1 MSLRFPVKRSL
12 APRYIAHNYNTEVP
26 LKHSWRD
33 GWLGDIIRIL
43 ASIKEQKH
51 ASLDQRLEN
60 PRSWRAWMD
69 PKYKAFIYASW
80 SWSLWAWWSQRTLSW
95 IMILVVHGENHIDD
109 AWMCCMKVL
118 FWSCRMSFCGELH
131 GCSRLPMTLHTSS
144 MWWTTEA
151 WAVRWMSSV
160 GITRMQEP
168 KSFFQRWSLYTNKEH
183 MSMSQEWLSKILF
196 PHTTI
201 CCPHH
206 DAWGHSCNFV
216 QALNWK

>member
-1 MSLRFPVKRSL
+1 
-12 APRYIAHNYNTEVP
+12 
-26 LKHSWRD
+26 
-33 GWLGDIIRIL
+33 
-43 ASIKEQKH
+43 
-51 ASLDQRLEN
+51 
-60 PRSWRAWMD
+60 MD

-109 AWMCCMKVL
+109 AWICCMKVL
-118 FWSCRMSFCGELH
+118 FWSCRMSFCGELR

-168 KSFFQRWSLYTNKEH
+168 KSFFQRYSLRNQSVLQMQLARQSVKSFEQLWGPGWSCRCISQGRLNCKAILGRQHPLCVMSSPTTPGVKCLTLQVRACVDCFHPIQNPDLYPL
-183 MSMSQEWLSKILF
+183 Q
-196 PHTTI
+196 
-201 CCPHH
+201 C
-206 DAWGHSCNFV
+206 
-216 QALNWK
+216 